1 MTIVFTGISHIIRLS
16 SGGKNACLL
25 FPRIIMANQIGSVIV
40 ILHLAVAMSHGSV
53 LLLLILRLD
62 LEVD

>member
-1 MTIVFTGISHIIRLS
+1 M
-16 SGGKNACLL
+16 GKNACLL

-62 LEVD
+62 LEVG